1 DTWVASTAN
10 GPGGSSRS
18 AFSVALTDDKMSS
31 CHGPFPDDSV
41 ITYKRVFLNLGD
53 SYDMQTGRFTAPRSG
68 VYSLA
73 VTMYGAV
80 TAGKMATCT
89 QLQVNNREVTTL
101 LERNGQDTQDS
112 ASVVVAL
119 RLKAGDQV
127 AVKLLKGCSVCDSNN
142 HYNTFTG
149 FLLYATDAQSP
160 DRCVPSRVA
169 FTVTLFKDVI
179 FMCFGPFS
187 QDSVIIYQ
195 NVVLNL
201 GGGYSTDTGVF
212 TVPRSGVY
220 SIALT
225 VFSDAGS
232 PNRPL
237 AVCATLKV
245 NGEPMFRASE
255 QNRQDQED
263 SATIAVAL
271 HLTAGD
277 QVAVYLPSGCFLCEF
292 SSHFNT
298 FSAFL
303 SLWPD
308 LHGCCQH
315 ESVKQKE

>member
-1 DTWVASTAN
+1 MRAIVLLCLLHALGGETQYSWDGPVQTAMPQMEPYKTEPYKNDACLEDQASCGCCLLKTEMKRMKEFFNLTSEEMKKELKESKMILNNMRA
-10 GPGGSSRS
+10 SRS

-149 FLLYATDAQSP
+149 FLLYAT
-160 DRCVPSRVA
+160 
-169 FTVTLFKDVI
+169 
-179 FMCFGPFS
+179 G
-187 QDSVIIYQ
+187 
-195 NVVLNL
+195 
-201 GGGYSTDTGVF
+201 
-212 TVPRSGVY
+212 
-220 SIALT
+220 
-225 VFSDAGS
+225 
-232 PNRPL
+232 
-237 AVCATLKV
+237 
-245 NGEPMFRASE
+245 
-255 QNRQDQED
+255 
-263 SATIAVAL
+263 
-271 HLTAGD
+271 
-277 QVAVYLPSGCFLCEF
+277 
-292 SSHFNT
+292 
-298 FSAFL
+298 
-303 SLWPD
+303 
-308 LHGCCQH
+308 
-315 ESVKQKE
+315 